1 MNTPA
6 SRIHKALPEDEPSV
20 LALVERL
27 VAFGPPPWRDP
38 QQMVRIDRQ
47 RIARALR
54 SAGDDPLVLVVT
66 VEDTMA
72 GFVHLHSLTDH
83 YNESPHGH
91 VSDLVVAPGLEGMGI
106 GRQLLDAARNWAIAN
121 RFGWLTISV
130 FEENDRALALYER
143 AGFKRDM
150 LRLVQPLPSR

>member
-1 MNTPA
+1 MHTDTL
-6 SRIHKALPEDEPSV
+6 RIHKALPEDEPGV

-38 QQMVRIDRQ
+38 HQMVRIDRQ
-47 RIARALR
+47 RIAQALR
-54 SAGDDPLVLVVT
+54 SAGDDPLVLVAAM
-66 VEDTMA
+66 EDTIA

-91 VSDLVVAPGLEGMGI
+91 VSDLVVAPEFEGMGI
-106 GRQLLDAARNWAIAN
+106 GRQFLDAARNWAIAK

-130 FEENDRALALYER
+130 FKENDRALALYER
-143 AGFKRDM
+143 VGFMRDV
-150 LRLVQPLPSR
+150 LRLVQLLPSR